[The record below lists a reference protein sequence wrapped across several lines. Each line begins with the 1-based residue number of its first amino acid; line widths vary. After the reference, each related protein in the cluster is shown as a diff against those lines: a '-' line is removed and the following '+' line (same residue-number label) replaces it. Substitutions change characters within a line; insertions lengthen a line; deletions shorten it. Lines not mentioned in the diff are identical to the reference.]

1 MEAVRLAEF
10 ELALN
15 PATAEQEEREES
27 LAYEAFADSLAQ
39 KLGLNHAPIG
49 IAFLEEAPG
58 GVKHYE
64 EAVPSACTF
73 WKAAE
78 QELFY
83 ATASDHYNCPI
94 GAITQGFQIPQPVSD
109 SAMSLIQMMGK
120 ISYLEAAEASN
131 VPTVE
136 KKHSVIVY
144 GPLKDFGEIKPDA
157 VLLICTPFQ
166 AMMVSEA
173 SGVASW
179 GTGHESRTLGRPACA
194 VIPSSLKSNDATV
207 SMACTGARTFA
218 DIKDEEVL
226 ISIPSRA
233 LVDLQ
238 SRLPIILDANVNMKQ
253 FYETH
258 KGNFTSV

>member
-1 MEAVRLAEF
+1 M
-10 ELALN
+10 
-15 PATAEQEEREES
+15 
-27 LAYEAFADSLAQ
+27 AYEVFANSLAQ
-39 KLGLNHAPIG
+39 KLGLNHTAIG
-49 IAFLEEAPG
+49 IAFLEEAPR

-64 EAVPSACTF
+64 EAVPSACAF

-78 QELFY
+78 RELFY

-94 GAITQGFQIPQPVSD
+94 GAITQGFPIPQQVSEK
-109 SAMSLIQMMGK
+109 AMSLIEMMGK

-144 GPLKDFGEIKPDA
+144 GPLRDFGEIEPDV
-157 VLLICTPFQ
+157 VLLICSPLQ

-173 SGVASW
+173 SGVTSW

-194 VIPSSLKSNDATV
+194 VIPTSLKSNDATV
-207 SMACTGARTFA
+207 SMGCMGARTFA

-226 ISIPSRA
+226 IAIPARA
-233 LVDLQ
+233 LVELQ
-238 SRLPIILDANVNMKQ
+238 SRLPIILDANVSMKNY
-253 FYETH
+253 YETQ
-258 KGNFTSV
+258 KGNFTPV